1 MRALPILAALLAT
14 ALLSAALAQDKAP
27 IDAGPYVPSPDS
39 AVSAMLRE
47 AQVGPDD
54 FVIDLGSG
62 DGRIVRTAALVFG
75 ARGLGVEIQGDLVA
89 LSNELAKK
97 EGIAG
102 RVKFVTQD
110 LFETDLSQAT
120 VVTMYLLP
128 HTVNQLQGKLLA
140 ELRPGARVVSHDYSL
155 AGWRPHKTLVM
166 DLEEKVAISGITR
179 TSIFVYVI
187 PARVAGAWTAS
198 VPPSLSRQAMR
209 LELSQQVASVAG
221 QARLDGAVVPLAE
234 VQLVG
239 EDLSFS
245 LAGRDAVFRGT
256 VRGATIEGTV
266 ETGGV
271 RAAWR
276 ATHAK

>member
-102 RVKFVTQD
+102 RVKFVKQD

-221 QARLDGAVVPLAE
+221 QARLDGAVVPLAD

-245 LAGRDAVFRGT
+245 LAGRDAVFRGK

-276 ATHAK
+276 ASADR

>member
-187 PARVAGAWTAS
+187 PAMVAGAWTAS

>member
-221 QARLDGAVVPLAE
+221 QARLDGAVVPLAD

>member
-102 RVKFVTQD
+102 RVKFVKQD

-221 QARLDGAVVPLAE
+221 QARLDGAVVPLAD

-245 LAGRDAVFRGT
+245 LAGRDAVFRGK
-256 VRGATIEGTV
+256 VRGSTIEGTV

-276 ATHAK
+276 ASADR